1 MNTVIGVI
9 GGIVGMVLSLIAFVF
24 GMVTGFELEKREE
37 RKKTEEALK

>member
-9 GGIVGMVLSLIAFVF
+9 GGIVGMVLSIIAFVF
-24 GMVTGFELEKREE
+24 GMVTGFTLEEREE

>member
-9 GGIVGMVLSLIAFVF
+9 GGIVGMVLSLVAFIF
-24 GMVTGFELEKREE
+24 GMVTGFELKERED

>member
-9 GGIVGMVLSLIAFVF
+9 GGIVGMVLSLVAFVF
-24 GMVTGFELEKREE
+24 GMVTGFALEEREE

>member
-9 GGIVGMVLSLIAFVF
+9 GGIVGMVLSLVAFVL
-24 GMVTGFELEKREE
+24 GVVTGFMLEEREE

>member
-9 GGIVGMVLSLIAFVF
+9 GGIVGMVLSLVAFIF
-24 GMVTGFELEKREE
+24 GMITGFELKEREE